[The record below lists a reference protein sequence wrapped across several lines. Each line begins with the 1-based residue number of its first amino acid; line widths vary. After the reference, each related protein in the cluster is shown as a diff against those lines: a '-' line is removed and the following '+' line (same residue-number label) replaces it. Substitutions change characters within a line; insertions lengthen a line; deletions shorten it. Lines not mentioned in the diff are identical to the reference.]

1 MAGSGNQG
9 FFVAMI
15 AILAMLVVAYFILN
29 KGGGGGDSS
38 GSNKIQDGNTLTFSC
53 RGSVVPEITEA
64 TYEAVKTGSSCQSV
78 DVKAFMQAWVK
89 ANPGKQFVVTP
100 GAFPGVSIPPCS
112 ETRQLAISYNC
123 VADDSSMLY
132 FTASPGGR
140 REGLMPRRVDT
151 CTTAQ
156 DVLPAAMADPDP
168 FLHAWSGQDNKNFT
182 AAVTPWDPDSRQQ
195 LETAALTAGA
205 RQMHRPVNPLTRI
218 GVTDR
223 VLNWDNPYAG
233 DDISSS
239 PCSSAVSVYEVQP
252 FQPGFL
258 IPKENDSTDGTMA
271 QQRTYYQ
278 PAYWSRASGPYGGP
292 YQPVASC
299 PEDLGID
306 SDFAVNGA
314 YETAVVGGEM
324 ESMKTHP
331 GSDEFWWQTSGGR
344 QQPWVDD
351 RNERNLAELVGVGA
365 GTFSSTASPARRGQA
380 SFVRPKE
387 TLRSRDNYRQAAY
400 DDQCQS
406 GIGCG
411 LGSTWID
418 PRFEPGPQEMYPGG
432 DAAYAHGG
440 HAGGPTFGAFIPAVF
455 QTSGTWDRYVHG
467 FGDGNYVAPTAPRGF
482 VMRA

>member
-1 MAGSGNQG
+1 
-9 FFVAMI
+9 
-15 AILAMLVVAYFILN
+15 
-29 KGGGGGDSS
+29 
-38 GSNKIQDGNTLTFSC
+38 
-53 RGSVVPEITEA
+53 
-64 TYEAVKTGSSCQSV
+64 
-78 DVKAFMQAWVK
+78 
-89 ANPGKQFVVTP
+89 
-100 GAFPGVSIPPCS
+100 
-112 ETRQLAISYNC
+112 
-123 VADDSSMLY
+123 
-132 FTASPGGR
+132 
-140 REGLMPRRVDT
+140 
-151 CTTAQ
+151 
-156 DVLPAAMADPDP
+156 
-168 FLHAWSGQDNKNFT
+168 
-182 AAVTPWDPDSRQQ
+182 
-195 LETAALTAGA
+195 
-205 RQMHRPVNPLTRI
+205 MHRPVNPLTRI
-218 GVTDR
+218 GVTNR

-258 IPKENDSTDGTMA
+258 IPRENDSTDGTMA

-331 GSDEFWWQTSGGR
+331 GSDEFWWQ
-344 QQPWVDD
+344 
-351 RNERNLAELVGVGA
+351 
-365 GTFSSTASPARRGQA
+365 ASPARRGQA

-387 TLRSRDNYRQAAY
+387 TLRSRNNYRQAAY

-418 PRFEPGPQEMYPGG
+418 PRFQPGPQEMYPGG

-440 HAGGPTFGAFIPAVF
+440 HAGGPRRHPPC
-455 QTSGTWDRYVHG
+455 RRLHG
-467 FGDGNYVAPTAPRGF
+467 PLAC
-482 VMRA
+482 